1 MMKKWIIIA
10 TCICIFLTVT
20 LGIIYIQLIPLLK
33 DYGKME
39 IERFNQLI
47 ISHCYMTDQK
57 QYDDLVIIERNENN
71 EIELID
77 FDMIKV
83 NQLASQIV
91 LDIEKTYAQIE
102 DGSYQAK
109 DESAY
114 QKRVEEVSQTGI
126 IASISLNTLFHLP
139 SFFLLPSIPV
149 NYKHLSSVG
158 SSIVKNIENYGVN
171 HVMIELSIE
180 IRINIAMVY
189 PFFEQ
194 YHTQVISIPILLE
207 IFQGQVPL
215 VYSS

>member
-91 LDIEKTYAQIE
+91 LDIEKHML
-102 DGSYQAK
+102 K
-109 DESAY
+109 L
-114 QKRVEEVSQTGI
+114 RMEV
-126 IASISLNTLFHLP
+126 
-139 SFFLLPSIPV
+139 
-149 NYKHLSSVG
+149 
-158 SSIVKNIENYGVN
+158 
-171 HVMIELSIE
+171 
-180 IRINIAMVY
+180 IRQRMKVHIKK
-189 PFFEQ
+189 
-194 YHTQVISIPILLE
+194 
-207 IFQGQVPL
+207 GWKK
-215 VYSS
+215 

>member
-1 MMKKWIIIA
+1 
-10 TCICIFLTVT
+10 
-20 LGIIYIQLIPLLK
+20 
-33 DYGKME
+33 ME
-39 IERFNQLI
+39 IERFNQFI

-180 IRINIAMVY
+180 IRMNIAMVY

>member
-1 MMKKWIIIA
+1 MKKWIIIA

-47 ISHCYMTDQK
+47 ISHCYMT
-57 QYDDLVIIERNENN
+57 
-71 EIELID
+71 
-77 FDMIKV
+77 KV

-114 QKRVEEVSQTGI
+114 QKRVEKVSQTGI

-180 IRINIAMVY
+180 IRMNIAMVY